1 MSKEQNISEKSKVI
15 SRLHNLSVDLGLS
28 NSTVEKLKTSLKNLV
43 GHKNLKVNSPS
54 GYLSAEVKDI
64 EIKLRNMI
72 AANFSWKDMEA
83 LCWQL
88 WSEIRTPDLA
98 CKIVELVFAHG
109 DSKEA
114 QNVILELSIWS
125 LIVNR

>member
-1 MSKEQNISEKSKVI
+1 M
-15 SRLHNLSVDLGLS
+15 DLICR
-28 NSTVEKLKTSLKNLV
+28 STVEKLKTSLKNLV
-43 GHKNLKVNSPS
+43 GHKNLRVVSLRLP
-54 GYLSAEVKDI
+54 SAEVKDI
-64 EIKLRNMI
+64 EIKLRNVI

-109 DSKEA
+109 DSREA
-114 QNVILELSIWS
+114 QNVILELSKYSIS
-125 LIVNR
+125 YYPNLDKDVRFILLKDVRI